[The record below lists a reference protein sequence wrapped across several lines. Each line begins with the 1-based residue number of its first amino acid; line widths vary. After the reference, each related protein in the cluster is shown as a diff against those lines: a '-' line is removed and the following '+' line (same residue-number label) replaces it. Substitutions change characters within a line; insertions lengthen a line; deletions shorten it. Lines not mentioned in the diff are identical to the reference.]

1 MDKKKS
7 AKVLIVGGNPQMS
20 NLVAEQEILLAHKP
34 IRVSNC
40 KKALKVASSHPSHF
54 DLLFTDIMTYEV
66 NNEDFA
72 KQFAK
77 LSPKTQ
83 VVYMIF

>member
-7 AKVLIVGGNPQMS
+7 AKALIVGSNPQIS

-34 IRVSNC
+34 IRVSHC
-40 KKALKVASSHPSHF
+40 KKALKIASRHPSYF

-66 NNEDFA
+66 NDEDFA

-77 LSPKTQ
+77 LSPKTK

>member
-1 MDKKKS
+1 MGKKKS
-7 AKVLIVGGNPQMS
+7 AKVLIVGGNSQIS
-20 NLVAEQEILLAHKP
+20 KLVAEQETSLTHKP
-34 IRVSNC
+34 IRISHC
-40 KKALKVASSHPSHF
+40 KKALKVASRHPSYF

-66 NNEDFA
+66 NDEDFA